1 MLVVSN
7 DTLARV
13 DGPAVQNLINEL
25 ASKTNLINE
34 EEGWNGINILHQEA
48 SRVGALDLGVV
59 PRPSME
65 GAKVVVL
72 LIVPV

>member
-13 DGPAVQNLINEL
+13 DGQAVQNLINEL
-25 ASKTNLINE
+25 GSKTNLINE

-59 PRPSME
+59 PR
-65 GAKVVVL
+65 
-72 LIVPV
+72 